1 MVTIVIEH
9 VMGVYQILV
18 IRSMVSVQILLDANL
33 DGNLDIQSVMRVLY
47 MFCFYLFII

>member
-18 IRSMVSVQILLDANL
+18 IRSMVSVQILLDVNPDGSL
-33 DGNLDIQSVMRVLY
+33 DKLSV
-47 MFCFYLFII
+47 I